1 MYEVD
6 NDREK
11 HVVDLTYRTGSYR
24 IWYLTG
30 IPYKYGIVTIFMNLE
45 SGGLC
50 TSLLPKGNIPSNLPE
65 DYSTNV

>member
-6 NDREK
+6 NDRER
-11 HVVDLTYRTGSYR
+11 HVVDLTYRTCSCR
-24 IWYLTG
+24 ICDLTG
-30 IPYKYGIVTIFMNLE
+30 IPYKYGIVTIFKNLE

-50 TSLLPKGNIPSNLPE
+50 TSLLPKRNIPSNLPE